1 MTSRPS
7 WTLEDKSPAD
17 LGLSEVDYFAQARDG
32 RDPLYE
38 YGRCARDILAAL
50 LQEPLTLAELT
61 DRIDWSSG
69 EVRKQAKRLVSKDV
83 LAKTVV
89 ESRPYNPE
97 RYQPTPE
104 CWDSEIVDAHRLWRQ
119 KHGEGQP

>member
-1 MTSRPS
+1 MNSRPS

-17 LGLSEVDYFAQARDG
+17 LGLSEVDYSVQARDG

-50 LQEPLTLAELT
+50 LQEPLTLDELT

-83 LAKTVV
+83 LTMTVV

-97 RYQPTPE
+97 RFQPTPE
-104 CWDSEIVDAHRLWRQ
+104 FWDSEIVDAHRLWRK
-119 KHGEGQP
+119 KHGEGKL